1 MSQTSR
7 IGWPAAVGVVGV
19 RDEKRGPGL
28 RGNILVE
35 EGDSATTSSAHAPA
49 DPPADSEQDPGQ
61 AAAEGSFR
69 GTIRPDAGTHDTGP
83 NPVVTDAHVEASPTG
98 PNPVIHPTG
107 ANPVVPAEPEAAPAA
122 PAPADKAEPYSTP
135 RAE

>member
-1 MSQTSR
+1 MPKTSR

-35 EGDSATTSSAHAPA
+35 DGDSATTSGAHAPA

-61 AAAEGSFR
+61 AAVEGSFR

-107 ANPVVPAEPEAAPAA
+107 PNPVVPAQPRRAPAEPAPEDPAVPEAHPQ
-122 PAPADKAEPYSTP
+122 T
-135 RAE
+135 